1 MSSQRYKITIA
12 YRGTHYHG
20 WQTQQIPP
28 NWKGATPEAGLG
40 IPTVQETVECTL
52 RAVVGHPVV
61 LSGSSRTDAGVHARG
76 QVAHFDTTS
85 LQIPPEGLRAAVNS
99 RLPADI
105 LISNIAAVTE
115 SFNSITS
122 TVKKRY
128 EYHIWNGEERTP
140 FNHELSW
147 HRWQQLNLNAMHTAG
162 RMLVGEHDF
171 ASFAKP
177 GHGRE
182 STVRTVLDVGVR
194 REGEMV
200 IIAVEGTGFLWQ
212 MVRIIVGTLVEI
224 GMGRYSPYKIPEM
237 LAAKDRKAAGPT
249 APAHGL
255 ILDQIWFDENAL
267 RPPEPVVVSEAP
279 TQKS

>member
-28 NWKGATPEAGLG
+28 TWKGAVPQSGLG

-52 RAVVGHPVV
+52 RAVVDHSVI
-61 LSGSSRTDAGVHARG
+61 LSGSSRTDSGVHARG

-85 LQIPPEGLRAAVNS
+85 IQIPPEGLRAAVNS

-105 LISNIAAVTE
+105 LIRDIAAVTE
-115 SFNSITS
+115 DFNATTS

-128 EYHIWNGEERTP
+128 EYHIWNAIERTP
-140 FNHELSW
+140 FNHEMSW
-147 HRWQQLNLNAMHTAG
+147 HRWQYLNLNAMHAAG
-162 RMLVGEHDF
+162 RMLLGEHDF

-182 STVRTVLDVGVR
+182 STIRTVLAVDVR

-200 IIAVEGTGFLWQ
+200 IVGVEGTGFLWQ

-224 GMGRYSPYKIPEM
+224 GMGRYSPHKIPEM
-237 LAAKDRKAAGPT
+237 LAAKNRKAAGPT

-255 ILDQIWFDENAL
+255 ILDRIWFDENAL
-267 RPPEPVVVSEAP
+267 RPPG
-279 TQKS
+279 